1 MRISKDIIVTLTDE
15 EQRVLEQAES
25 ILDKLSDLV
34 IDNDLADNYDF
45 SEAYSLLENINA
57 QDGHFNFEGEG
68 C

>member
-34 IDNDLADNYDF
+34 TDNDLADNYDF